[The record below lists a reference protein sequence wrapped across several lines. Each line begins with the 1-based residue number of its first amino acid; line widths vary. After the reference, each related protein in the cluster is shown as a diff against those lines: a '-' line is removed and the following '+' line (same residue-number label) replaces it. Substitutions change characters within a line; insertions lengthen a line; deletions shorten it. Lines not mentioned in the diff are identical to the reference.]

1 MLTIN
6 PENLLNNKTTTGIIG
21 KLIWLICW
29 HEICCCANSSSGSLH
44 KIMIYI
50 EHVNIF
56 DMHTI
61 HTHSRTCMIQLGVWI
76 EGQTV
81 KSTMNGT
88 NMPNFNWQ
96 WHTHMEGSLDN
107 SISMKQTNTCADLY
121 FGFGLSKSIFGWLQL
136 ENSKL
141 FFFYI
146 CASINSRSFVC
157 TENLKHSVRCPLRNC
172 WKLRLLLLFRTLLSP
187 TSAPHSQSLP
197 LPTTTTTTI
206 CTVFPT
212 TEWSPSSKS
221 IHSLLQFIA
230 SAIYNVCRLIIA
242 NKRQV
247 SKLVP
252 RHIISHHIML
262 LYGRH

>member
-157 TENLKHSVRCPLRNC
+157 TENLKHSVRCPLWNC
-172 WKLRLLLLFRTLLSP
+172 WKLRLLNEICDSFSSSSSSLSYIAQSNFSSSF
-187 TSAPHSQSLP
+187 TIITTANNNNDHHMHRLSNNGMESKFQEHSFTFSVYC
-197 LPTTTTTTI
+197 I
-206 CTVFPT
+206 
-212 TEWSPSSKS
+212 SNS
-221 IHSLLQFIA
+221 IMF
-230 SAIYNVCRLIIA
+230 VD
-242 NKRQV
+242 
-247 SKLVP
+247 
-252 RHIISHHIML
+252 
-262 LYGRH
+262 